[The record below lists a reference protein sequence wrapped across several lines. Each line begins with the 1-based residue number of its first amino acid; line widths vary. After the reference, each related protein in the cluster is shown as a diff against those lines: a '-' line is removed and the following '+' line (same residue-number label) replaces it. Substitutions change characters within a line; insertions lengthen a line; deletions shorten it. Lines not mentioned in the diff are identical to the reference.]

1 MSNEEENSFLLVGM
15 SQDEQEKSIYSVI
28 NRDSSSISTK
38 NEIKED
44 ISSTKPNKK
53 ISKNNTSYFSKIL
66 YKLLSL
72 DQPKKNKKEKYEEY
86 YYSFG
91 FFDENKK
98 IHEKFIELV

>member
-72 DQPKKNKKEKYEEY
+72 DQPKKKQKR
-86 YYSFG
+86 
-91 FFDENKK
+91 K
-98 IHEKFIELV
+98 IRRILLLFRLFR